1 MKLKIN
7 LKFTDKITGEKY
19 KDGSIVEF
27 EDERAKE
34 LLADKRNLVSEIE
47 EESKKSG
54 RKRKK
59 FVK

>member
-7 LKFTDKITGEKY
+7 IKFTDKITGEKY

-47 EESKKSG
+47 EESKKPG

>member
-7 LKFTDKITGEKY
+7 LKFTDKYTGIKY

-27 EDERAKE
+27 DDKRAKE
-34 LLADKRNLVSEIE
+34 LLDDKRNLVSEVE
-47 EESKKSG
+47 EEKKSG

-59 FVK
+59 SER

>member
-7 LKFTDKITGEKY
+7 IKFTDKYTGDKY

-27 EDERAKE
+27 DDKRAEE
-34 LLADKRNLVSEIE
+34 LLADKRNLVSKVE
-47 EESKKSG
+47 EEKKPA

-59 FVK
+59 SEK